1 MVTTVEEWSVSREST
16 VMFML
21 AEAIVAVV
29 VIAAAIEGTPLY
41 SEAEVEKQGR
51 GLRTYLEQSGS
62 NSSCTSLFSLTA
74 MQGLFAMELCFVSA
88 AVVNSLGVVGLVV
101 ICW

>member
-41 SEAEVEKQGR
+41 SEAEVEK
-51 GLRTYLEQSGS
+51 
-62 NSSCTSLFSLTA
+62 
-74 MQGLFAMELCFVSA
+74 
-88 AVVNSLGVVGLVV
+88 
-101 ICW
+101 